1 MERWVTLRLAV
12 VLTASLPGLLNA
24 DSLSI
29 KIENDILSYE
39 NDDGHYSGGLE
50 VFWSFEPE
58 DGHWARGLAEA
69 LPGWS
74 GDEVQT
80 LAYRFGMQGYTPE
93 DLRSRE
99 LVEDDRPY
107 AGLLFLGVSMHADRD
122 QDRWR
127 IARELHL
134 DAGMVGPGTGVGKVQ
149 HWIHK
154 HIDATEPRGWSNQ
167 LRNEPFLNL
176 AYGQQWWRKGRL
188 LGLELEYGPTA
199 GLALGNLYTYAA
211 TGALLRF
218 GRHLE
223 RSLGIPSV
231 TPTQSGSQYFIP
243 RGHFAW
249 YGFLG
254 VEGRYMAYNMLLD
267 GNTFKSSHS
276 VDREEWVGDTKAG
289 LALTWSTWQ
298 LTFASVWRTHEFEG
312 QKGHDQFGSITLSY
326 GF

>member
-1 MERWVTLRLAV
+1 MERWLTLRVAAALA
-12 VLTASLPGLLNA
+12 ASLPGLLLA

-50 VFWSFEPE
+50 VFWSLVPRN
-58 DGHWARGLAEA
+58 GHWTRTLADA
-69 LPGWS
+69 LPGWR
-74 GDEVQT
+74 GDEIET

-93 DLRSRE
+93 DLRRRE
-99 LVEDDRPY
+99 LIRNDRPY
-107 AGLLFLGVSMHADRD
+107 AGLLFLGVSLHADHDRE
-122 QDRWR
+122 RWR
-127 IARELHL
+127 VTRELHL
-134 DAGMVGPGTGVGKVQ
+134 DTGLVGPGTGVRKVQ

-154 HIDATEPRGWSNQ
+154 YTNATEPRGWSHQ

-176 AYGQQWWRKGRL
+176 AYGQQWWRKRNL
-188 LGLELEYGPTA
+188 LGLGLEYGPTA
-199 GLALGNLYTYAA
+199 GLALGNLYTFASA
-211 TGALLRF
+211 GAQLRF

-231 TPTQSGSQYFIP
+231 TPAQSGSQYFVP
-243 RGHFAW
+243 GGPFAW
-249 YGFLG
+249 YGFVGL
-254 VEGRYMAYNMLLD
+254 EGRYMAHNMLLD

-276 VDREEWVGDTKAG
+276 VDREEWVGDVKAG

-298 LTFASVWRTHEFEG
+298 VTFASVWRTHEFKG
-312 QKGHDQFGSITLSY
+312 QKGHDQFGSLSLSY

>member
-1 MERWVTLRLAV
+1 MERWGMLRLAV
-12 VLTASLPGLLNA
+12 ALAAGLPVLSLA

-29 KIENDILSYE
+29 KVENDILSYE

-58 DGHWARGLAEA
+58 NGHWTRGLADA
-69 LPGWS
+69 LPGWEA
-74 GDEVQT
+74 DEIAT

-93 DLRSRE
+93 DLRSRA
-99 LVEDDRPY
+99 LIEDDRPY
-107 AGLLFLGVSMHADRD
+107 AGLLFLGVSLYADRD
-122 QDRWR
+122 DPDWR
-127 IARELHL
+127 VTREVHL
-134 DAGMVGPGTGVGKVQ
+134 DVGLVGPGTGVGKVQ

-154 HIDATEPRGWSNQ
+154 HINATEPRGWSHQ

-176 AYGQQWWRKGRL
+176 TYERQWWRGGRL

-199 GLALGNLYTYAA
+199 GLALGNLYTYAS
-211 TGALLRF
+211 TGAQLRF
-218 GRHLE
+218 GRRLD

-231 TPTQSGSQYFIP
+231 TPAQSGSQYFKP
-243 RGHFAW
+243 NGGFAW

-254 VEGRYMAYNMLLD
+254 LEGRYMAYNMLLD

-276 VDREEWVGDTKAG
+276 VDRREWVGDAKAG
-289 LALTWSTWQ
+289 LALTWSQWQ
-298 LTFASVWRTHEFEG
+298 IAFASVWRSHEFHG
-312 QKGHDQFGSITLSY
+312 QDGHDQFGSITLTY

>member
-1 MERWVTLRLAV
+1 MQRGGALRLVAV
-12 VLTASLPGLLNA
+12 LVAGWPAVLLA

-29 KIENDILSYE
+29 KVENDLFSYE
-39 NDDGHYSGGLE
+39 SDDGHYSGGLE
-50 VFWSFEPE
+50 LFWSFEP
-58 DGHWARGLAEA
+58 DNGHWARALADA

-74 GDEVQT
+74 GDEVKT
-80 LAYRFGMQGYTPE
+80 LAYRFGMQAYTPE
-93 DLRSRE
+93 DLRRRT
-99 LVEDDRPY
+99 LVQDDRPY
-107 AGLLFLGVSMHADRD
+107 AGVVFLGVSLYADRNGGP
-122 QDRWR
+122 WR
-127 IARELHL
+127 VNRQLHV
-134 DAGMVGPGTGVGKVQ
+134 DAGLVGPGTGVGKVQ

-154 HIDATEPRGWSNQ
+154 HLDDTEPRGWSHQ

-176 AYGQQWWRKGRL
+176 AYGQNWWHGGRL
-188 LGLELEYGPTA
+188 LGLELEYGPSA
-199 GLALGNLYTYAA
+199 GLALGNLYTYGSA
-211 TGALLRF
+211 GLLVRF
-218 GRHLE
+218 GRHLD

-231 TPTQSGSQYFIP
+231 TPGQSGSQYFTP
-243 RGHFAW
+243 RGRFAW

-276 VDREEWVGDTKAG
+276 VDRKEWVGDAKAG

-312 QKGHDQFGSITLSY
+312 QQGHDQFGSVTLSY